1 MIDHDMMMVVTGN
14 ALLCRAAVW
23 VMLYTKVSRALLKI
37 EEAKIWLP
45 RGGIREEPYIVSSRA
60 IAVENNNWILLW
72 LTEDQYFR

>member
-45 RGGIREEPYIVSSRA
+45 RGGG
-60 IAVENNNWILLW
+60 LLEKS
-72 LTEDQYFR
+72 LT